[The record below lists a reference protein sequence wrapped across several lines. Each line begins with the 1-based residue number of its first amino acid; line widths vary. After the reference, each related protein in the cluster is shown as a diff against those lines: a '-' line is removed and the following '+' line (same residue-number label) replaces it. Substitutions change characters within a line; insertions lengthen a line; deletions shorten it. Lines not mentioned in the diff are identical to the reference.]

1 MAQLAPFIYNF
12 GISLPFFFIE
22 AKSLI
27 ELARERPEFAEPFLW
42 IPSLNGPTED
52 FAMNWVMQQSPAECM
67 PYIAIHV
74 FIIIQ
79 MAVNARIWKKLSVPD
94 HSDP

>member
-1 MAQLAPFIYNF
+1 MAQLSPIIYNF

-42 IPSLNGPTED
+42 IPSLNGPTQD
-52 FAMNWVMQQSPAECM
+52 FGMSWVTQQSPGECM
-67 PYIAIHV
+67 PYIAIHI
-74 FIIIQ
+74 FII
-79 MAVNARIWKKLSVPD
+79 V
-94 HSDP
+94 